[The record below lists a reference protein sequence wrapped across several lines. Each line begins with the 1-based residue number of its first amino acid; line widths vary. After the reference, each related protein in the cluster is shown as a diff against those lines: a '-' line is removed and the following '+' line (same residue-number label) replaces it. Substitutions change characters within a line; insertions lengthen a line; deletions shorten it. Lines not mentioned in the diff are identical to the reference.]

1 MSEQIAVLFE
11 VSAYLLCLSVV
22 MNTSRTQSASV
33 KKRSILAKTTNLS
46 QMLIKEKLN
55 RSCGHRYLFR
65 CNLKSRTLIICT
77 RCNLSFLGF
86 VLKFRLND

>member
-11 VSAYLLCLSVV
+11 VNAYLLCLSVV

-55 RSCGHRYLFR
+55 RSCGHRYLFL
-65 CNLKSRTLIICT
+65 CNLKKQNTHHFT
-77 RCNLSFLGF
+77 GCNLSFLGF
-86 VLKFRLND
+86 VLTF